1 MGLIINKYKQNLVRR
16 YEKEPGIPYYSFKNF
31 ENFRQEAKV
40 FTNSRGVEVHY
51 FFYYYDSYKKDKVIL
66 FCPGIGPGH
75 TAYLREIELLARNGY
90 KVLTLDYTGCGESKG
105 ELLGSLNM
113 PTLDVV
119 NLLDLLQLKEEVVP
133 MGHSLGAFTSLNLIN
148 IRKEIK
154 KAIVLSGFVSIKSLV
169 KCYVKSNLLTNIVM
183 KYEKK
188 TVPEYFEID
197 NIEYLKNTKDKLL
210 VIQSD
215 DDTVVPYKIAFKVA
229 EDSNNPNVKTIK
241 VTGRKHNPN
250 YSDDAIK
257 YMSESFGNF
266 YRQIKDKTIKTDED
280 KINYFK
286 NISLDRLTEQ
296 DEKMFEE
303 ILKFIEE

>member
-75 TAYLREIELLARNGY
+75 TAYLREIELLARHGY
-90 KVLTLDYTGCGESKG
+90 KVLTLDYTGCGESNG

-113 PTLDVV
+113 PTLDAV
-119 NLLDLLQLKEEVVP
+119 NLLDLLHLNEEVIV
-133 MGHSLGAFTSLNLIN
+133 MGHSLGGFTSFNLIN
-148 IRKEIK
+148 TRKEIK
-154 KAIVLSGFVSIKSLV
+154 KAIILSGFVSIKSLV
-169 KCYVKSNLLTNIVM
+169 KYYVKSNLLTNIIL
-183 KYEKK
+183 KYENK

-197 NIEYLKNTKDKLL
+197 NIEYLKHTKDKLF

-215 DDTVVPYKIAFKVA
+215 DDSMVPYKIALKIV
-229 EDSNNPNVKTIK
+229 EDSNNPNIRTLK
-241 VTGRKHNPN
+241 VSGRKHNPN
-250 YSDDAIK
+250 YTDEAIK
-257 YMSESFGNF
+257 YMSESFGNY
-266 YRQIKDKTIKTDED
+266 YRQIKNKIIKTDED

-303 ILKFIEE
+303 IFKFIEE